1 MAHTPYRCAYCVSA
15 HARAMVHMDLEP
27 LNDRIKNFAILSVH
41 LDELVL
47 LVIFEFLL
55 PIKEALEPIIKIA
68 ADDECLLD
76 HQLMS
81 HLNSQAMYKLQM
93 IVFAA

>member
-1 MAHTPYRCAYCVSA
+1 MKLR
-15 HARAMVHMDLEP
+15 RNFLEP
-27 LNDRIKNFAILSVH
+27 LNNRIKNFAILSVH

-81 HLNSQAMYKLQM
+81 HLICYVWRIEVSDLA
-93 IVFAA
+93 FAQLVEHS